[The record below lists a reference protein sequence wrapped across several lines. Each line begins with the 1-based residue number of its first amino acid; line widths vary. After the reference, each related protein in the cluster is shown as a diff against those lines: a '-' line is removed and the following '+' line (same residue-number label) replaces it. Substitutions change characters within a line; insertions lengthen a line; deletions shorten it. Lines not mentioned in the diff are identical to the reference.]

1 MMLTKITIISKNHIL
16 FIYKKA
22 HGSLLMTLSIKS
34 KKSVV
39 RSPKSIDFSYLCKL
53 KFWEENICQININFL

>member
-1 MMLTKITIISKNHIL
+1 MMLTKIMIISKKIIFFL
-16 FIYKKA
+16 YTKKA

-39 RSPKSIDFSYLCKL
+39 RSPKSNGL
-53 KFWEENICQININFL
+53 FLSL